1 MQAKVFVY
9 TFSFEKN
16 HSFKIIICLTSKSFW
31 IGFFSLSGQI
41 PNQQENSYLHNLHS
55 SFLSKTFTL
64 EAFKNQF
71 WEPPDQNLRLQTQIQ
86 SIYCCWVTVGSTQQ
100 QQLGWTPGHSAATPA
115 SALFL
120 RAGARSWPDQA
131 TYFWRSGRRFEDQDS
146 CLWNYSIFPIFGRW
160 MAFRWKGNLQF
171 FSPGALHLLVMETA
185 LKYKNKGRKK

>member
-1 MQAKVFVY
+1 M
-9 TFSFEKN
+9 
-16 HSFKIIICLTSKSFW
+16 
-31 IGFFSLSGQI
+31 
-41 PNQQENSYLHNLHS
+41 
-55 SFLSKTFTL
+55 
-64 EAFKNQF
+64 
-71 WEPPDQNLRLQTQIQ
+71 
-86 SIYCCWVTVGSTQQ
+86 GSTQQ
-100 QQLGWTPGHSAATPA
+100 QQMGWTPGHSAGTPA

-185 LKYKNKGRKK
+185 LKYKNKGRKKIKEEDQKSLSCRELGLVKPCWPSFGFCVLILYHSPSYLLFWQQTTNSF